1 VTERHEVEVGKTE
14 ALFREVNE
22 RIEDLNRGLA
32 SVSDGRMHVV
42 CECGKPECAE
52 QVAVPVANYEQ
63 IRSDPMEFIVI
74 PGHEIPSTETV
85 VAKGDGYL
93 VVRKE
98 GDVPE
103 EIAEATDPRR

>member
-1 VTERHEVEVGKTE
+1 MTERHDVEVGKTE
-14 ALFREVNE
+14 GLFREVNE
-22 RIEDLNRGLA
+22 RIEDLSRGLA
-32 SVSDGRMHVV
+32 AVSDGNMHVV
-42 CECGKPECAE
+42 CECGNGECAE
-52 QVAVPVANYEQ
+52 QIPVPTAEYEQ

-85 VAKGDGYL
+85 VARRDGYV

-103 EIAEATDPRR
+103 AVAEATDPRP